1 MLKALA
7 SFGAAARNWTKS
19 LDGKVDLGSF
29 QEEKVAKKIMWLA
42 GLFGA
47 SGMAAGGIAS
57 AGAFGSLGIALIATG
72 IGAVA
77 VGAPLGAASI
87 IYSAYW
93 DRAEGIKEVKAHI
106 WQEITRSKDYMIRD
120 AMSSWTKA
128 TADALAIAEERSSII
143 SGPGGDDAYAE
154 YTRGLD
160 KSSFSDGTARSD

>member
-7 SFGAAARNWTKS
+7 RFGEAARNWTKS
-19 LDGKVDLGSF
+19 LDGKVILGSF
-29 QEEKVAKKIMWLA
+29 QEEKLAKKIIWLA
-42 GLFGA
+42 SLYGA

-57 AGAFGSLGIALIATG
+57 AGAFGSIGIALIATG
-72 IGAVA
+72 IGAGV
-77 VGAPLGAASI
+77 VVIVGAASI
-87 IYSAYW
+87 IYRAYW

-128 TADALAIAEERSSII
+128 TADALAIAEGRSSII

-154 YTRGLD
+154 YARGLD

>member
-29 QEEKVAKKIMWLA
+29 QEEKVAKKIIWLA
-42 GLFGA
+42 SLYGA

-77 VGAPLGAASI
+77 VGALGAASI

-93 DRAEGIKEVKAHI
+93 DRAEGIKEVKEHI
-106 WQEITRSKDYMIRD
+106 WAEI
-120 AMSSWTKA
+120 
-128 TADALAIAEERSSII
+128 
-143 SGPGGDDAYAE
+143 
-154 YTRGLD
+154 
-160 KSSFSDGTARSD
+160 